1 MTQWKSQKLTTK
13 KKKNINKLNKN
24 RTLKFENYYETKEI
38 VFILIFNNAHAQVC
52 AELSIC
58 PSI

>member
-1 MTQWKSQKLTTK
+1 MKKPKINK